1 MNSCRFS
8 GRRPI
13 TMQVG
18 VWGDTGVKRS
28 DRVGVA
34 GATETEREE
43 DMAERVGRKLSLLIF
58 V

>member
-1 MNSCRFS
+1 MR
-8 GRRPI
+8 
-13 TMQVG
+13 VG

-34 GATETEREE
+34 GATKTEREE